1 LNLYGID
8 SRLIAELKLNFK
20 EGSILDSE
28 EKNYFLEKIMI
39 EYGNEL
45 VRLAF
50 SYVKDKEIAKDLV
63 QNTFIKCYNNLDSF
77 RFEAQIKTWLYR
89 ITINEC
95 KDYLK
100 SWHYKMV
107 QAKSFINETTKAVL
121 PSIEKTVIDKYKEEE
136 IKDIIFALSKI
147 YREVVYLYYYDS
159 LSTEEIA
166 EVLGVS
172 VNTVKTRLRRAK
184 QRLGPMI
191 KEAEVNGR

>member
-1 LNLYGID
+1 
-8 SRLIAELKLNFK
+8 
-20 EGSILDSE
+20 LDRE
-28 EKNYFLEKIMI
+28 EKDFLLERIMI

-50 SYVKDKEIAKDLV
+50 YYVKDAEVAKDLV
-63 QNTFIKCYNNLDSF
+63 QNTFIKCYKNLESF
-77 RFEAQIKTWLYR
+77 RFDAQIKTWLYR

-107 QAKSFINETTKAVL
+107 QIKSFIADTTKSIM
-121 PSIEKTVIDKYKEEE
+121 PSVEKTVIEKFSNEE
-136 IKDIIFALSKI
+136 IKETIFALPKV

-159 LSTEEIA
+159 LTSEEIA
-166 EVLGVS
+166 SVLGIS

-184 QRLGPMI
+184 QRLESLI
-191 KEAEVNGR
+191 KEAEVNGG

>member
-1 LNLYGID
+1 
-8 SRLIAELKLNFK
+8 
-20 EGSILDSE
+20 
-28 EKNYFLEKIMI
+28 MI

-50 SYVKDKEIAKDLV
+50 SYVKDVETAKDLV
-63 QNTFIKCYNNLDSF
+63 QNTFIKCYKNIDSF
-77 RFEAQIKTWLYR
+77 RFDAQIKTWLYR

-100 SWHYKMV
+100 SWNYKMV
-107 QAKSFINETTKAVL
+107 QVKSFINETARSIL
-121 PSIEKTVIDKYKEEE
+121 PSTEKKVIDKYNNDE
-136 IKDIIFALSKI
+136 IKDTIYSLPKV

-166 EVLGVS
+166 NVLDIS

-184 QRLGPMI
+184 QRLESML
-191 KEAEVNGR
+191 KEAELHGR